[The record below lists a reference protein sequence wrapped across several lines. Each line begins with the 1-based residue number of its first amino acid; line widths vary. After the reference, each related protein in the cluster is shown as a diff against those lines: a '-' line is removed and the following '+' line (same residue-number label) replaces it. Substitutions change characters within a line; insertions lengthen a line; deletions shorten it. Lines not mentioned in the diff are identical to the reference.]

1 MKKKSKKKKILS
13 RTEEFN
19 KLFKN
24 ADLTKFWEEVN
35 KATAENAEAFRIARA
50 KSLISARDIVFI

>member
-1 MKKKSKKKKILS
+1 MKKKSKKKKIP
-13 RTEEFN
+13 TTTKEIN
-19 KLFKN
+19 KLFKSI
-24 ADLTKFWEEVN
+24 DLTEFWNKVN